1 MDTEAFWRV
10 LDAAKGSDKPLEVV
24 VADHLSA
31 LPAEEILAF
40 EHCFSRLCD
49 AVYRWDVWAAAYLIG
64 GGCSD
69 DRFSDFTAGLVTLGR
84 EWYERAAY
92 CPDALAE
99 HPAVRAAAAAGDQD
113 VIFAEDFNF
122 VSSRAYK
129 RLTGGEDDF
138 WAAWE
143 AYSEARATTEED
155 GSEAMGESFDFHDAQ
170 QMRRRLPRLAALY
183 LGSGP
188 G

>member
-1 MDTEAFWRV
+1 LGLRGDHRIGIDSLDGGGTSGQESCQVTPAGTDVQGAVEASRKLPQDPSV
-10 LDAAKGSDKPLEVV
+10 VTGVV
-24 VADHLSA
+24 V
-31 LPAEEILAF
+31 P
-40 EHCFSRLCD
+40 R
-49 AVYRWDVWAAAYLIG
+49 IG
-64 GGCSD
+64 GIEP
-69 DRFSDFTAGLVTLGR
+69 VKTLQDTR
-84 EWYERAAY
+84 RQNH
-92 CPDALAE
+92 ALAE

-113 VIFAEDFNF
+113 VIFAEDFDF

-143 AYSEARATTEED
+143 AYSEARATTEEE